1 MSTGGLGGG
10 GQIAGL
16 NSGASQAAQQ
26 DSIEGYQNA
35 EGIANAQ
42 ALFQTKMGRL
52 QMLLKINEALAKM
65 LKALGDAI
73 KGLV

>member
-1 MSTGGLGGG
+1 MSIDSAGGS
-10 GQIAGL
+10 IPGL
-16 NSGASQAAQQ
+16 NSAAAGAAAS
-26 DSIEGYQNA
+26 DSAAGFGNA
-35 EGIANAQ
+35 LGIANAQ
-42 ALFQTKMGRL
+42 AEFQTKMGRL

>member
-1 MSTGGLGGG
+1 MSLGSNTIGGL
-10 GQIAGL
+10 
-16 NSGASQAAQQ
+16 NQAAAGAAEQ
-26 DSIEGYQNA
+26 DSAAGFANA

-42 ALFQTKMGRL
+42 AQFQTKMGRL
-52 QMLLKINEALAKM
+52 QMMLKINEALAKM

>member
-1 MSTGGLGGG
+1 MSAPSLGS

-16 NSGASQAAQQ
+16 NNSASQAAQE
-26 DSIEGYQNA
+26 DSAQGYQNA

-52 QMLLKINEALAKM
+52 QMMLKINEALAKM
-65 LKALGDAI
+65 LKALGEAI